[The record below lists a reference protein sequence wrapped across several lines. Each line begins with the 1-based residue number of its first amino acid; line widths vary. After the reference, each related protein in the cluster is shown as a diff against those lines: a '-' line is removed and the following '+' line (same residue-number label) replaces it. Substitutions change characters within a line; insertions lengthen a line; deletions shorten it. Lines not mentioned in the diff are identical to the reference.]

1 MTKVLDVI
9 PSWVYALAVALCL
22 AALSITWVRLAGEKA
37 EFADFRREVE
47 ENTRIAVE
55 KARAEEQEK
64 QRNAEQIAIK
74 SAQRQQALETRL
86 ARVNAAAA
94 GLREQIAALN
104 DRPTPTDAEAAAYA
118 REARTARELLGAC
131 GEEHRDMAKSADELR
146 DQVVGLQETLYEV
159 CKVPK

>member
-1 MTKVLDVI
+1 MTKLLDAI
-9 PSWVYALAVALCL
+9 PGWVYAIIVAVALAVL
-22 AALSITWVRLAGEKA
+22 AVTWVRLANTKA

-64 QRNAEQIAIK
+64 QRNAEQIAIEGAK
-74 SAQRQQALETRL
+74 RQQALETRL

-94 GLREQIAALN
+94 GLREQISALN
-104 DRPTPTDAEAAAYA
+104 ARAAPADTEAAAYA
-118 REARTARELLGAC
+118 REASAARELFGSCA
-131 GEEHRDMAKSADELR
+131 EEYRDMARDADELR
-146 DQVVGLQETLYEV
+146 DQVIGLQDTLYKV